1 MLFNPLAAILEI
13 GNSLIQ
19 HFFPNPA
26 DAAAA
31 KLKLLELQQS
41 GELAEL
47 ASSTELQKAQDVVNQ
62 TEAANTSIFVAGWR
76 PWVGWVCGMAFAYT
90 FILQPFCGLI
100 ASAVGH
106 PIALPALDLSSMM
119 PVLLGMLGLGGMRTY
134 EKVNGIKAGH

>member
-1 MLFNPLAAILEI
+1 M
-13 GNSLIQ
+13 
-19 HFFPNPA
+19 
-26 DAAAA
+26 
-31 KLKLLELQQS
+31 
-41 GELAEL
+41 AEL

-106 PIALPALDLSSMM
+106 PIVLPVLDLSTMM